1 MTAAPTDS
9 LTLTRR
15 VLRVLLKLN
24 VLAGLL
30 ILGFLIATVL
40 AEDTVMTALDVRS
53 DEGRDTVVFG
63 MRMVMVVGIVAVPIA
78 HLILGWLLRIVDTV
92 DDGDPFVLPNARRL
106 RAIAFALLA
115 LEVLHLAVGA
125 IALGVS
131 TRAQPLDLDWS
142 FSPTR
147 WIAVLLLFVLARVF
161 EQGTR
166 MRDELEATV

>member
-1 MTAAPTDS
+1 MPARSDTLS
-9 LTLTRR
+9 LTRR
-15 VLRVLLKLN
+15 VLRVVLKLN

-40 AEDTVMTALDVRS
+40 AEETVMTALDVRPT
-53 DEGRDTVVFG
+53 EGRATLVFG
-63 MRMVMVVGIVAVPIA
+63 MRMVMVVGLLAVPIA

-106 RAIAFALLA
+106 RAIAYALLA

-131 TRAQPLDLDWS
+131 TEAQPLDLDWS

-161 EQGTR
+161 DQGAR
-166 MRDELEATV
+166 MREDLAATV